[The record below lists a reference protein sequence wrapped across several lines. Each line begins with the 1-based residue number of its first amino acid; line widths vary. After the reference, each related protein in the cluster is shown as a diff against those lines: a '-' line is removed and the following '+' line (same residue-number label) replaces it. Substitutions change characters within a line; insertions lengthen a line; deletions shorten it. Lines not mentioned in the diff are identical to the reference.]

1 MKLKRI
7 LACILAFAMVFTMAA
22 CGAGNDTQTDTTQ
35 EVQETQTEATET
47 STEAVI
53 SEISGVYSDPVV
65 NTDDMFTKRDLTQ
78 TADLTDATYYTVAD
92 DQDILITEAGVY
104 VLQGSASNVTVR
116 VECEDE
122 DAKVQLVLDGV
133 TIVNESAPAIY
144 VISADKVFITTTEGS
159 VNTLKVT
166 GTFEADGDTNLDGVI
181 FSKDDLVFNG
191 LGTLA
196 ISSTDH
202 AIVSKDGVKFTGGTY
217 EIAAQGDGIKAHD
230 YIEIADGTFDITADD
245 CIEAKDDDDDSI
257 GYVYILNGQFTL
269 NASDDAIH
277 ATTHLEIDSGT
288 FDIEAAEG
296 LEATYIQLNGGDI
309 TIYATDDGINAAQK
323 SSFVTCRLDING
335 GSYDIS
341 MAQGDTDAIDVNGSL
356 YITGGDINITAQFA
370 FDFDGQVSFTG
381 GTVTVNGQ
389 QVTTITNSMM
399 EGGMGMGGGP
409 GGMGGPGQP
418 PGGGG
423 GPWG

>member
-1 MKLKRI
+1 MKLKRL
-7 LACILAFAMVFTMAA
+7 LACILAVSMVFAMAA

-47 STEAVI
+47 STEAVV
-53 SEISGVYSDPVV
+53 SELSGAYSDPVV

-92 DQDILITEAGVY
+92 DHDILITEAGVY

-133 TIVNESAPAIY
+133 TITNDSAPAIY
-144 VISADKVFITTTEGS
+144 VVSADKVFVTTTEGS
-159 VNTLKVT
+159 VNTLKVI
-166 GTFEADGDTNLDGVI
+166 GTFEPDGDTDLDGVI

-191 LGTLA
+191 LGTLN

-217 EIAAQGDGIKAHD
+217 DIAAQGDGIKAHD

-245 CIEAKDDDDDSI
+245 CIEAKDDDDDTI
-257 GYVYILNGQFTL
+257 GYVYILDGRFTL
-269 NASDDAIH
+269 NASDDAVH
-277 ATTHLEIDSGT
+277 GTTYLEIDGGI
-288 FDIEAAEG
+288 FDINASEG

-335 GSYDIS
+335 GSYDIT
-341 MAQGDTDAIDVNGSL
+341 MAQGDTDHHHQFHDDGRPGHGRTARRNGRSR
-356 YITGGDINITAQFA
+356 TASRRRRRPLGLMPRKKTFQILFHKEFLGCPLQLA
-370 FDFDGQVSFTG
+370 
-381 GTVTVNGQ
+381 
-389 QVTTITNSMM
+389 
-399 EGGMGMGGGP
+399 EGILLERSASKS
-409 GGMGGPGQP
+409 
-418 PGGGG
+418 
-423 GPWG
+423 